1 MYQVIRHQM
10 HFITSNCTILIG
22 LNCDDTECDVDSE
35 ALEQRILVAI
45 EGDVEI
51 FRSEIRNDEIIVT
64 LSITTASYDVLQ
76 TDQIKRDIENEI
88 EDDDQLGNV
97 DVEGEMD
104 SGDHNDSVDTQ
115 KQNEF
120 KLFNWIPWPW
130 SMESAYASVVTIPM
144 CCCVTFICWI
154 CLKKRGKRNM
164 SKELETYQ
172 ISDKTC
178 KMEVP
183 EVKADN
189 EDEKENGDTD
199 VMPQTR
205 DATAGSQDKGQG
217 ESGDDQ
223 HSDTEEL
230 YVEHVTMK

>member
-1 MYQVIRHQM
+1 MILNVMWIRKHWNNVFWLRLKVMLRFFDLKFEMMKSLSLSPSQPHHTMY
-10 HFITSNCTILIG
+10 CK
-22 LNCDDTECDVDSE
+22 
-35 ALEQRILVAI
+35 
-45 EGDVEI
+45 
-51 FRSEIRNDEIIVT
+51 
-64 LSITTASYDVLQ
+64 
-76 TDQIKRDIENEI
+76 QIKLNEILRMRI

-199 VMPQTR
+199 GMPQTVMR
-205 DATAGSQDKGQG
+205 PPVLMIKVKERVVMISTRIQKS
-217 ESGDDQ
+217 SM
-223 HSDTEEL
+223 SNT
-230 YVEHVTMK
+230 